1 MFATMIRPCVNG
13 GMRCRPY
20 DERMA
25 TSAQPQHPTATDES
39 AESQG
44 VKATPPPVR
53 SMAFWKPIILFTV
66 METVIVSLILVIF
79 AWPLVNATPAGLPI
93 GIVGPAVVTDAVEQA
108 VDSQA
113 PGVFSWTEFDSADT
127 AVAAIGQREIYGAFV
142 LSDTG
147 LEVITA
153 SAANVAVSQLLS
165 QVGQQISDATARSYG
180 LTVLS
185 PSVID
190 VAPMPATDARG
201 AGLSAAALPL
211 VIAGIVA
218 ALLATV
224 RMRFYRQRAIF
235 VAKVSFVAGAAIAGI
250 LQGLGILVGNW
261 WLEWLAISVGI
272 AAVGFVLVGL
282 QALFKFPGIIVG
294 ILLFFIIG
302 NPISA
307 TALPVEFYPAPLGF
321 IGQLLP
327 LGSEISLL
335 RRISFFP
342 DAPQFIQ
349 WITLVGWTAL
359 GIILMLIGVTLQNK
373 RSRAHT

>member
-1 MFATMIRPCVNG
+1 MIP
-13 GMRCRPY
+13 
-20 DERMA
+20 
-25 TSAQPQHPTATDES
+25 
-39 AESQG
+39 
-44 VKATPPPVR
+44 TPPAVR
-53 SMAFWKPIILFTV
+53 SMAFWKPIIIFTV

-79 AWPLVNATPAGLPI
+79 AWPLVNATPSALPI

-113 PGVFSWTEFDSADT
+113 PGVFSWTEFDSANT
-127 AVAAIGQREIYGAFV
+127 AVTAIAQREIYGAFV

-185 PSVID
+185 PTVID

-224 RMRFYRQRAIF
+224 RMRFYLQRAIF

-261 WLEWLAISVGI
+261 WLEWLAISAGI

-335 RRISFFP
+335 RGISFFP
-342 DAPQFIQ
+342 DAPQFTQ

-359 GIILMLIGVTLQNK
+359 GIILMLVGVTLQNK

>member
-1 MFATMIRPCVNG
+1 
-13 GMRCRPY
+13 
-20 DERMA
+20 MA
-25 TSAQPQHPTATDES
+25 SPKKLTTESGSQPVTTPAES
-39 AESQG
+39 AS
-44 VKATPPPVR
+44 PPAFR
-53 SMAFWKPIILFTV
+53 SMGFWKPVILFTI

-79 AWPLVNATPAGLPI
+79 AWPLVNAKPVALPV
-93 GIVGPAVVTDAVEQA
+93 GIVGPTSVTAAVEEA
-108 VDSQA
+108 VNGQA
-113 PGVFSWTEFDSADT
+113 PGAFIWTEFETADAAVSAI
-127 AVAAIGQREIYGAFV
+127 AQREVYGAFV
-142 LSDTG
+142 LSDAG
-147 LEVITA
+147 LDVITA
-153 SAANVAVSQLLS
+153 SAANAAVAQVLT
-165 QVGQQISDATARSYG
+165 QVGQQIADATARSYG

-185 PSVID
+185 PRVTD
-190 VAPMPATDARG
+190 VAPLPASDSRG

-218 ALLATV
+218 ALLATI
-224 RMRFYRQRAIF
+224 RMRFYRQRAVF

-282 QALFKFPGIIVG
+282 QSLFKFPGIIVG

-307 TALPVEFYPAPLGF
+307 TALPVEFYPGPLGNF
-321 IGQLLP
+321 GQLLP

-342 DAPQFIQ
+342 DAPQTTQ
-349 WITLVGWTAL
+349 WITLVAWTAVGAVL
-359 GIILMLIGVTLQNK
+359 LLAGVTLQKK

>member
-1 MFATMIRPCVNG
+1 MT
-13 GMRCRPY
+13 
-20 DERMA
+20 
-25 TSAQPQHPTATDES
+25 
-39 AESQG
+39 
-44 VKATPPPVR
+44 ATPPAVR

-79 AWPLVNATPAGLPI
+79 AWPLVNAAPSALPV
-93 GIVGPAVVTDAVEQA
+93 GIVGPAAVTTAVEQA

-113 PGVFSWTEFDSADT
+113 PGVFSWSEFDSADN
-127 AVAAIGQREIYGAFV
+127 AVRAISQREIYGAFV
-142 LSDTG
+142 LSDKG
-147 LEVITA
+147 LQVITA

-185 PSVID
+185 PQVID
-190 VAPMPATDARG
+190 VAPLPATDARG

-250 LQGLGILVGNW
+250 LQGLGTLVGNW
-261 WLEWLAISVGI
+261 WFEWLAISVGI

-307 TALPVEFYPAPLGF
+307 TALPVEFYPAPLGSL
-321 IGQLLP
+321 GQLLP

-349 WITLVGWTAL
+349 WMTLVSWTVL
-359 GIILMLIGVTLQNK
+359 GIILMLIGVTLQNR

>member
-1 MFATMIRPCVNG
+1 
-13 GMRCRPY
+13 
-20 DERMA
+20 MA
-25 TSAQPQHPTATDES
+25 TPAQPKSSS
-39 AESQG
+39 AAVAPAEPG
-44 VKATPPPVR
+44 NLIVTPPAVR
-53 SMAFWKPIILFTV
+53 SMAFWKPIVLFTV

-79 AWPLVNATPAGLPI
+79 AWPLVTAAPSSLPV
-93 GIVGPAVVTDAVEQA
+93 GIVGPAAVTTAVEQA

-113 PGVFSWTEFDSADT
+113 PGVFAWTEFDSADLAVT
-127 AVAAIGQREIYGAFV
+127 AISQREIYGAFV

-153 SAANVAVSQLLS
+153 SAANVAVAQLLS

-185 PSVID
+185 PMVID
-190 VAPMPATDARG
+190 VAPMPETDARG

-224 RMRFYRQRAIF
+224 RMRFYRQRAVF

-261 WLEWLAISVGI
+261 WLEWLAISIGI

-307 TALPVEFYPAPLGF
+307 TALPVEFYPGPLGNL
-321 IGQLLP
+321 GQLLP

-342 DAPQFIQ
+342 DASQLTQ
-349 WITLVGWTAL
+349 WITLLTWTVVGIVL
-359 GIILMLIGVTLQNK
+359 LLIGVTLQKK
-373 RSRAHT
+373 RSREHT